1 MKTAQLHTREPPM
14 DQNTFEAELKSS
26 GYSDI
31 EIKVIDP
38 RPANDAHAHDYD
50 IRGLVLDG
58 IFIVREEADPP
69 TPYRPGEVFAVAAGR
84 AHSEEIGSGG
94 ARIIA
99 GRKYLR

>member
-1 MKTAQLHTREPPM
+1 M

-31 EIKVIDP
+31 EIKAIDP

-58 IFIVREEADPP
+58 IFIVKEEGGRPV
-69 TPYRPGEVFAVAAGR
+69 TYRPGEIFAVAAGR
-84 AHSEEIGSGG
+84 AHSEEIGLGG